1 MSVSLFPASIVI
13 GNSLEHVKSF
23 CCPISSKIITTSS
36 FWIVTLCPLN
46 ATLPPVAF
54 SPLIVNV
61 FNVGFLLSFPFGLSS
76 ILSLLPFP
84 WLQAENNKTLKRV
97 RHVISLDTP
106 PHWQYYKVFSY
117 YLPPMKK
124 TKAQNYILIL
134 SHLINIFD

>member
-76 ILSLLPFP
+76 IPLPFP
-84 WLQAENNKTLKRV
+84 WSQAENNKTHERAKYA
-97 RHVISLDTP
+97 ISLLYP